1 MDINRIDVCHETIVE
16 DTDESF
22 IISIE
27 DIGNDEAQTRVHLNY
42 NENQS
47 NLVELCV
54 MEMQS
59 NKKFKKFLF
68 KIVDL
73 YYEQDL

>member
-22 IISIE
+22 VVSIE
-27 DIGNDEAQTRVHLNY
+27 DIDGDKAQTRVHLNY
-42 NENQS
+42 REEDS

-54 MEMQS
+54 MEMLD
-59 NKKFKKFLF
+59 NDKLKDFILKV
-68 KIVDL
+68 VDL
-73 YYEQDL
+73 YYEQDI

>member
-1 MDINRIDVCHETIVE
+1 MKINRIDVCHETIVD

-22 IISIE
+22 IVSIE
-27 DIGNDEAQTRVHLNY
+27 NIDGEQGQTRVHLNY
-42 NENQS
+42 REENS

-54 MEMQS
+54 MEMLDNDELKDFILS
-59 NKKFKKFLF
+59 V
-68 KIVDL
+68 VDL

>member
-22 IISIE
+22 IVSIE
-27 DIGNDEAQTRVHLNY
+27 DIDGEQAQTRVHLNY
-42 NENQS
+42 KEEDS

-54 MEMQS
+54 MEMID
-59 NKKFKKFLF
+59 NKKLKDFIFKV
-68 KIVDL
+68 VDL

>member
-27 DIGNDEAQTRVHLNY
+27 DIDGEQAQTRVHLNY
-42 NENQS
+42 REEDS
-47 NLVELCV
+47 NLVELSV
-54 MEMQS
+54 MEMLD
-59 NKKFKKFLF
+59 NDKLKDFILKV
-68 KIVDL
+68 VDL

>member
-16 DTDESF
+16 DTESF
-22 IISIE
+22 IVSIE
-27 DIGNDEAQTRVHLNY
+27 DIDGEQAQTRVHLNY
-42 NENQS
+42 KEEDS

-54 MEMQS
+54 MEMID
-59 NKKFKKFLF
+59 NKKLKDFIFKV
-68 KIVDL
+68 VDL

>member
-22 IISIE
+22 VVSIE
-27 DIGNDEAQTRVHLNY
+27 DIDGDKAQTRVHLNY
-42 NENQS
+42 REKDS

-54 MEMQS
+54 MEMLD
-59 NKKFKKFLF
+59 NDKLKDFILKV
-68 KIVDL
+68 VDL
-73 YYEQDL
+73 YYEQDI